1 MKKDWNYTLVYN
13 HGVIQK
19 EPSEEVQSFI
29 KLLSEVLE
37 LEFYPKETV
46 VEPSGYVRTKILSRK
61 ISVPKSQIEYLPDT
75 IHRQLCEIGL
85 RIPFGWVL
93 DYGMIEPQRER
104 ENKYLML
111 DIIK

>member
-1 MKKDWNYTLVYN
+1 MKKDWNYKLVYN
-13 HGVIQK
+13 NGVIQK

-29 KLLSEVLE
+29 KLFSEVLE
-37 LEFYPKETV
+37 LEFYPKEV
-46 VEPSGYVRTKILSRK
+46 LIGEIVFLDTKP
-61 ISVPKSQIEYLPDT
+61 SVPKTQIEYLPDT

-93 DYGMIEPQRER
+93 KYGMIEPQKKR